1 MSITMTEPQNRDP
14 RAEALFA
21 QWNIPV
27 ELNPA
32 FPIADIRR
40 LDGAQVRDLGHV
52 APGEGVQEY
61 ATQMRSGALFPPI
74 VLMKPNIL
82 VDGNTRLGAAK
93 AVERETFPAYVID
106 VPTVDFAKSVAGA
119 LNQLN
124 GRRLDAAEAQ
134 RVALTM
140 LQELKFNDDQI
151 AAYVGRSSQMVRTW
165 RRQAETETRAK
176 RLGLVEQLESVSK
189 NQQDRIASINHD
201 APFAEVVKLL
211 SESKVPNGELRSIVQ
226 DVIKAPSE
234 ADELE
239 RVARARA
246 ELRAMGPYP
255 RRAQTN
261 PVARRARMVIPQL
274 LNMKP
279 LALLEPARLEEDR
292 KAWEQ
297 LRGHCDDVLRVFAEQ
312 PEPML

>member
-1 MSITMTEPQNRDP
+1 MSNTLPEAENRDP

-27 ELNPA
+27 ELKQG
-32 FPIADIRR
+32 FPVAEIRR
-40 LDGAQVRDLGHV
+40 LDGAQVRDLGHI
-52 APGEGVQEY
+52 APDEGVQEY
-61 ATQMRSGALFPPI
+61 ATQMRSGAMFPPI
-74 VLMKPNIL
+74 VLMQPNIL
-82 VDGNTRLGAAK
+82 VDGNTRLGAAS
-93 AVERETFPAYVID
+93 AIGRERFPAYVID

-140 LQELKFNDDQI
+140 QQELKFNDDQI

-165 RRQAETETRAK
+165 RRQAETEARAR
-176 RLGLVEQLESVSK
+176 RLGLAEQLENVSK

-201 APFAEVVKLL
+201 APFAEVVRLL
-211 SESKVPNGELRSIVQ
+211 SESKVPNTEVRAIVQ
-226 DVIKAPSE
+226 DIVKAPSE

-246 ELRAMGPYP
+246 ELKAIGPRP
-255 RRAQTN
+255 RRAQVN
-261 PVARRARMVIPQL
+261 PVARRARMVMPQL

-292 KAWEQ
+292 KLWQQ
-297 LRGHCDDVLRVFAEQ
+297 LRAHCDDVLRVFAEH
-312 PEPML
+312 PEPLL

>member
-1 MSITMTEPQNRDP
+1 VTSLTVGAENRDP

-27 ELNPA
+27 ELNQE
-32 FPIADIRR
+32 FRIADIRR

-52 APGEGVQEY
+52 APEEGVQEY

-82 VDGNTRLGAAK
+82 VDGNTRLGAAN
-93 AVERETFPAYVID
+93 AIGRETFPAYVVD

-124 GRRLDAAEAQ
+124 GRRLDSAEAQ

-140 LQELKFNDDQI
+140 LQELKFSDDQI
-151 AAYVGRSSQMVRTW
+151 ASYVGRSSQMVRTW

-176 RLGLVEQLESVSK
+176 RLGLAEQLENVSK
-189 NQQDRIASINHD
+189 NQQDRIASIGHD

-211 SESKVPNGELRSIVQ
+211 AEAKVPNGELRSIVQ
-226 DVIKAPSE
+226 DITKAPSE

-239 RVARARA
+239 RVARARS
-246 ELRAMGPYP
+246 ELRAIGPHP

-274 LNMKP
+274 LNLKP
-279 LALLEPARLEEDR
+279 LALLEPARLEDDR
-292 KAWEQ
+292 KLWEQ
-297 LRGHCDDVLRVFAEQ
+297 LRRHCDDVLRVFADH

>member
-1 MSITMTEPQNRDP
+1 MSVAMTGAENRDP

-21 QWNIPV
+21 QWNIPFEV
-27 ELNPA
+27 NPE
-32 FPIADIRR
+32 FPVADIRR
-40 LDGAQVRDLGHV
+40 LDGAQVRDLGHI

-82 VDGNTRLGAAK
+82 VDGNTRLGAAQE
-93 AVERETFPAYVID
+93 VELESLPAYVID

-140 LQELKFNDDQI
+140 LQELRFNDDQI

-165 RRQAETETRAK
+165 RRQAETEARAR
-176 RLGLVEQLESVSK
+176 RLGLAGQLETVSR
-189 NQQDRIASINHD
+189 NQQDRIASISHD

-211 SESKVPNGELRSIVQ
+211 SESKVPNGELRAIVQ
-226 DVIKAPSE
+226 DIIKAPSE

-239 RVARARA
+239 RVARARVD
-246 ELRAMGPYP
+246 LRAMGPGHGTP
-255 RRAQTN
+255 RPTRWPGA
-261 PVARRARMVIPQL
+261 
-274 LNMKP
+274 
-279 LALLEPARLEEDR
+279 PAWWSLSSST
-292 KAWEQ
+292 
-297 LRGHCDDVLRVFAEQ
+297 
-312 PEPML
+312 

>member
-1 MSITMTEPQNRDP
+1 MSNTMTGAENRDP
-14 RAEALFA
+14 RAEALFT
-21 QWNIPV
+21 QWNIPF
-27 ELNPA
+27 ELNQA
-32 FPIADIRR
+32 FSVADIRR
-40 LDGAQVRDLGHV
+40 LDGAQVRDLGHI

-82 VDGNTRLGAAK
+82 VDGNTRLGAAA

-165 RRQAETETRAK
+165 RRLAETEARAK
-176 RLGLVEQLESVSK
+176 RLGLAEQLDSVSK
-189 NQQDRIASINHD
+189 NQQDRIASISHD

-226 DVIKAPSE
+226 DVMKAPSE

-239 RVARARA
+239 RVAKARV
-246 ELRAMGPYP
+246 ELRAMGPVHATP
-255 RRAQTN
+255 RSTRRPGA
-261 PVARRARMVIPQL
+261 PV
-274 LNMKP
+274 
-279 LALLEPARLEEDR
+279 
-292 KAWEQ
+292 W
-297 LRGHCDDVLRVFAEQ
+297 
-312 PEPML
+312 

>member
-1 MSITMTEPQNRDP
+1 MSTTIAEAQNHDP

-21 QWNIPV
+21 QWNIPF
-27 ELNPA
+27 ELDHE
-32 FPIADIRR
+32 FSIADIRR
-40 LDGAQVRDLGHV
+40 LSGAQVRDLGHV
-52 APGEGVQEY
+52 APEEGVQEY

-93 AVERETFPAYVID
+93 AIERVTFAAYVID

-165 RRQAETETRAK
+165 RRQAETEARAK
-176 RLGLVEQLESVSK
+176 RLGLEEQLQTVSK
-189 NQQDRIASINHD
+189 NQQDRIASIGHD

-226 DVIKAPSE
+226 DIVKASSE
-234 ADELE
+234 ADELD
-239 RVARARA
+239 RVAKARA
-246 ELRAMGPYP
+246 ELRAMGPRP
-255 RRAQTN
+255 RHAQTN
-261 PVARRARMVIPQL
+261 PAARRARMVIPQL
-274 LNMKP
+274 LNIRP

-292 KAWEQ
+292 KLWEH
-297 LRGHCDDVLRVFAEQ
+297 LRGHCDEVLRVFAEH

>member
-1 MSITMTEPQNRDP
+1 
-14 RAEALFA
+14 
-21 QWNIPV
+21 
-27 ELNPA
+27 
-32 FPIADIRR
+32 
-40 LDGAQVRDLGHV
+40 
-52 APGEGVQEY
+52 
-61 ATQMRSGALFPPI
+61 
-74 VLMKPNIL
+74 
-82 VDGNTRLGAAK
+82 
-93 AVERETFPAYVID
+93 
-106 VPTVDFAKSVAGA
+106 
-119 LNQLN
+119 
-124 GRRLDAAEAQ
+124 
-134 RVALTM
+134 
-140 LQELKFNDDQI
+140 
-151 AAYVGRSSQMVRTW
+151 MVRTW

-176 RLGLVEQLESVSK
+176 RLGLFEQLESVSK

-201 APFAEVVKLL
+201 APFAEVLKLL

-246 ELRAMGPYP
+246 ELRALGPLP

-279 LALLEPARLEEDR
+279 LALLEPARLEEDL
-292 KAWEQ
+292 KVWEQ

-312 PEPML
+312 SEPML

>member
-1 MSITMTEPQNRDP
+1 MSSTLTGAENRDP
-14 RAEALFA
+14 RAEALFT
-21 QWNIPV
+21 QWNIPF
-27 ELNPA
+27 ELNQA
-32 FPIADIRR
+32 FPVADIRR
-40 LDGAQVRDLGHV
+40 LDGAQVRDLGHI

-82 VDGNTRLGAAK
+82 VDGNTRLGAAA

-165 RRQAETETRAK
+165 RRQAETEARAK
-176 RLGLVEQLESVSK
+176 RLGLAEQLDSVSK
-189 NQQDRIASINHD
+189 NQQDRIASISHD

-226 DVIKAPSE
+226 DVMKAPSE

-239 RVARARA
+239 RVAKARV
-246 ELRAMGPYP
+246 ELRAMGPRP
-255 RRAQTN
+255 RHAQVN
-261 PVARRARMVIPQL
+261 PAARRARMVIPQV
-274 LNMKP
+274 LNLKP
-279 LALLEPARLEEDR
+279 LALLEPARLVEDR
-292 KAWEQ
+292 KLWEQ
-297 LRGHCDDVLRVFAEQ
+297 LRSHCDDVLRVLAEH

>member
-1 MSITMTEPQNRDP
+1 MSIAMTEAQNRDP

-27 ELNPA
+27 ELNQD
-32 FPIADIRR
+32 FPIDDIRR

-52 APGEGVQEY
+52 APAEGVQEY
-61 ATQMRSGALFPPI
+61 AMQMSSGALFPPI

-93 AVERETFPAYVID
+93 SIGRETFAAYVID

-176 RLGLVEQLESVSK
+176 RLGLAEQLDSVSK

-211 SESKVPNGELRSIVQ
+211 SEAKVPNGELRSIVQ

-246 ELRAMGPYP
+246 ELRALGPHP

-279 LALLEPARLEEDR
+279 LALLEPARLNEDR

>member
-1 MSITMTEPQNRDP
+1 MSTTVTTTDNRDP

-27 ELNPA
+27 ELDPE
-32 FPIADIRR
+32 FPVATIRR
-40 LDGAQVRDLGHV
+40 LDGAQVRDLGHI

-82 VDGNTRLGAAK
+82 VDGNTRLGAATT
-93 AVERETFPAYVID
+93 VGRQTLPAYIID
-106 VPTVDFAKSVAGA
+106 VPTVDFARSVAGA

-140 LQELKFNDDQI
+140 QQELKFNDDQI

-165 RRQAETETRAK
+165 RRQAETEARAR
-176 RLGLVEQLESVSK
+176 RLGLVEQLETVSK
-189 NQQDRIASINHD
+189 NQQDRIASISHD

-226 DVIKAPSE
+226 DVMKAPSE

-246 ELRAMGPYP
+246 ELRAIGPRP
-255 RRAQTN
+255 RHAQVN

-274 LNMKP
+274 LNLKP
-279 LALLEPARLEEDR
+279 LALLEPARLGEDR
-292 KAWEQ
+292 KLWAQ
-297 LRGHCDDVLRVFAEQ
+297 LRGHCDEVLRVLAEH